1 MLRDQFDV
9 FMSLLCVYVFF
20 IEYMQV
26 YYDVR
31 TQGMT
36 ASSAKSQGWLPV
48 CKLTHTRN
56 CTLREQGRFN
66 LLVLNAHTH
75 THTHTHRR
83 THRRSEWGLLN
94 AFISKAH
101 SSHTSKRS
109 TDLRLTTT
117 HNLETHYLRSHKHRE
132 RDTHTHPH
140 TSEECLKL
148 SLITLNMILAV
159 RHWTQTT

>member
-20 IEYMQV
+20 IVYMQV

-75 THTHTHRR
+75 THTQAHTQTEWVRLIKCLHIKSTQLSHFKEEHRPEAHNNTQLRNSLSQVTQTQRERHTHTP
-83 THRRSEWGLLN
+83 THVWGMSETF
-94 AFISKAH
+94 A
-101 SSHTSKRS
+101 
-109 TDLRLTTT
+109 
-117 HNLETHYLRSHKHRE
+117 YYPKHDPRG
-132 RDTHTHPH
+132 
-140 TSEECLKL
+140 
-148 SLITLNMILAV
+148 
-159 RHWTQTT
+159 